1 VENLSSHI
9 VTCMD
14 DIVGTTSSGSDL
26 RSSPSSSPTSSML
39 LSSSSSSRQ
48 WSSSSFSLL
57 SQDSIKVNNTNDG
70 SSKGHHL
77 QPSSSSSSSSF
88 GESSYIAPSAASV
101 ITKHPEAM
109 IGLIEKGNQV
119 RTIAATNM
127 NQQSSRS
134 HSIFIVEVRCATQ
147 IKSEDKVC
155 VCSNQ

>member
-14 DIVGTTSSGSDL
+14 DIVGTTSSSSGCSDL
-26 RSSPSSSPTSSML
+26 LSSPSSSPTSSML
-39 LSSSSSSRQ
+39 LSSSRQ

-57 SQDSIKVNNTNDG
+57 SQDSIKVNNANDG
-70 SSKGHHL
+70 SSKGHL
-77 QPSSSSSSSSF
+77 QPPSSSSSF

-155 VCSNQ
+155 VVVI